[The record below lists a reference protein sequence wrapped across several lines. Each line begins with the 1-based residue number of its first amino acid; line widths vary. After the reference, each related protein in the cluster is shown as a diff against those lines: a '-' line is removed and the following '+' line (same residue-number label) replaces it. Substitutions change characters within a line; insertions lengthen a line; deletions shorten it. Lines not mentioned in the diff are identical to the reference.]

1 MSDDL
6 TIRGGGVVA
15 VATEDHLLL
24 GALLLELGEA
34 CASWADRV
42 ESVSTDDVSLVPVGP
57 TIVPQADAGAGSG
70 AAAKAATSLRR
81 ASDDASRLG
90 GHLIVGAEQYGE
102 LERMVQSLFTFTGG
116 AAGWVLGASPLI
128 PLGVLAAVGEVTLI
142 RTVFRGVLGLL
153 SSDLQDGFD
162 EVSAK
167 TARELMSSP
176 AFVALVRGV
185 VSGSDEFMI
194 SAFGLPAMLDANRL
208 SEEGI
213 TGVAFAAAVALR
225 GVDRA
230 GLLTPAAPV
239 RTVEVKAQ
247 GAPAPLKP
255 PTRYEDLVER
265 MPHGGAGSPQIRIER
280 YEDASGADQWIVW
293 SGGTIETGFPE
304 TSTEPFD
311 NRSNVNAVAGLE
323 AESAEATL
331 QAMRLAGIP
340 DGASVLHVGY
350 SQGGIIASR
359 IAASGTY
366 DSSVVTFGSPVESVD
381 FADDLPR
388 THVEHTEDVIP
399 ALSGERRDSL
409 NGGTVVQR
417 SLYDGGPPPA
427 GDDPLPAHNLDR
439 YRETARLIDQSSEER
454 LTPAI
459 DPLAG
464 LTGTGE
470 VWQYRA
476 DKVLP

>member
-6 TIRGGGVVA
+6 TIRGGGVVS
-15 VATEDHLLL
+15 VATDDHLLL
-24 GALLLELGEA
+24 GAVLLELGDA
-34 CASWADRV
+34 CASWADRA
-42 ESVSTDDVSLVPVGP
+42 ESVSTDEYSRVPFGP
-57 TIVPQADAGAGSG
+57 SVVAQADARAGSE
-70 AAAKAATSLRR
+70 AAARAAAGLRR
-81 ASDDASRLG
+81 AGEDASRLG
-90 GHLIVGAEQYGE
+90 GNLILGAENYGD
-102 LERMVQSLFTFTGG
+102 LERMVQSLFTVAGG
-116 AAGWVLGASPLI
+116 VAGWVLGASPLI
-128 PLGVLAAVGEVTLI
+128 PLGVLAAVGEVALI
-142 RTVFRGVLGLL
+142 RTVFRGALGLV
-153 SSDLQDGFD
+153 SPDLQHGFD
-162 EVSAK
+162 EASAD
-167 TARELMSSP
+167 TMRELLSSP

-185 VSGSDEFMI
+185 VSGADEFAI
-194 SAFGLPAMLDANRL
+194 GAFGLPAMLDADRL
-208 SEEGI
+208 GQQGI
-213 TGVAFAAAVALR
+213 AGVAFAAVLAAS

-230 GLLTPAAPV
+230 GLFTPAAPV
-239 RTVEVKAQ
+239 RTVEVKSRGSQ
-247 GAPAPLKP
+247 GPLAP

-280 YEDASGADQWIVW
+280 WEDASGADQWIVW

-311 NRSNVNAVAGLE
+311 NRSNVDAVAGMR

-350 SQGGIIASR
+350 SQGGIIASG
-359 IAASGTY
+359 IAASGTF
-366 DSSVVTFGSPVESVD
+366 DSTVVTFGSPVETID
-381 FADDLPR
+381 FPDDVPR

-409 NGGTVVQR
+409 DGGTVVQR
-417 SLYDGGPPPA
+417 SLYDGWPPPA

-439 YRETARLIDQSSEER
+439 YRETARLIDQSSEDR
-454 LTPAI
+454 LAPALG
-459 DPLAG
+459 PLAG

-470 VWQYRA
+470 VHRYRA

>member
-1 MSDDL
+1 
-6 TIRGGGVVA
+6 
-15 VATEDHLLL
+15 
-24 GALLLELGEA
+24 
-34 CASWADRV
+34 
-42 ESVSTDDVSLVPVGP
+42 
-57 TIVPQADAGAGSG
+57 
-70 AAAKAATSLRR
+70 
-81 ASDDASRLG
+81 
-90 GHLIVGAEQYGE
+90 
-102 LERMVQSLFTFTGG
+102 
-116 AAGWVLGASPLI
+116 LI

-142 RTVFRGVLGLL
+142 RTVFRGMLGLL